1 MSLIIGLAAVL
12 SAISFNQVSSLINAK
27 IDEELKAYSA
37 LGLSLLDARYPG
49 EWTVKDGKL
58 YKGET
63 LINDNFEVVDKVNSD
78 AGLLATVFLGD
89 VRISTNVVDGKG
101 IRKVGTKAEPEVAD
115 TVLEKGANFNGMAD
129 VAGIPAE
136 TLYLPIKNT
145 EGKVIGMW
153 FVGVYRGD
161 INNQI
166 ANALRTTLIIA
177 FIILIIG
184 FLVTYL
190 FGRTIAEGFIKI
202 KIRLAELAEGNFTG
216 SFDDKSSRRKDEIGH
231 ITNFFNVTQEK
242 IRDTISQIKTV
253 IDEIDDAA
261 AVSASSINGVNSRI
275 EEISAT
281 TQELSA
287 GMEETAA
294 AMEEMNA
301 TSHEIELGVGNIS
314 KKASEGAASAGNIK
328 KRAEALS
335 EEIIRSQKSASEI
348 YVKTNNTL
356 RESIEKAGSIEE
368 IRVLSET
375 ILSVTEQ
382 TNMLSLNAA
391 IEAARAGEAGRG
403 FAVVAEE
410 IRKLAEDSKKA
421 AEQIGAVSGK
431 VIEAV
436 ESLVQ
441 DSRNVLEFMDGRVIK
456 DYGVMVQTA
465 EQYNEDAV
473 FIDTMV
479 TDLSATTDE
488 LNASIKNIMKAV
500 GEVTEASNEGAAGS
514 SNIAEKAGNIVQEA
528 NDIVK
533 QSLKNKASSDKLK
546 KMVQFFKV

>member
-1 MSLIIGLAAVL
+1 MSLIIVLAVAL
-12 SAISFNQVSSLINAK
+12 SVISFSQISGLINTK
-27 IDEELKAYSA
+27 IDDELKSYSV

-49 EWTVKDGKL
+49 EWTMEDDKL
-58 YKGET
+58 YKGDT
-63 LINDNFEVVDKVNSD
+63 LINDNFEVVDKIKD
-78 AGLLATVFLGD
+78 DTGLLATVFLGD
-89 VRISTNVVDGKG
+89 VRISTNVADTKG
-101 IRKVGTKAEPEVAD
+101 IRKVGTKADPEVAD
-115 TVLEKGANFNGMAD
+115 TVLKNGATFNGMAD
-129 VAGIPAE
+129 VAGVPAE
-136 TLYLPIKNT
+136 TLYVPIKNSD
-145 EGKVIGMW
+145 GKVIGMW
-153 FVGVYRGD
+153 FVGIYRGS
-161 INNQI
+161 INSQI
-166 ANALRTTLIIA
+166 SNALRTTILIA

-184 FLVTYL
+184 FFVAYL
-190 FGRTIAEGFIKI
+190 FGISIAGGFIRI
-202 KIRLAELAEGNFTG
+202 KNLLAELAEGNFSG
-216 SFDDKSSRRKDEIGH
+216 GLDDKASRRKDEIGH
-231 ITNFFNVTQEK
+231 ITNSFNVTQEK
-242 IRDTISQIKTV
+242 IRDTISRIKTV
-253 IDEIDDAA
+253 INEIDDAA
-261 AVSASSINGVNSRI
+261 TVSVSSINKVNSQI

-301 TSHEIELGVGNIS
+301 NSHEIELGIGSIA

-328 KRAEALS
+328 KRAETLS

-391 IEAARAGEAGRG
+391 IEAARAGEAGKG

-488 LNASIKNIMKAV
+488 LNASILNIMKAV
-500 GEVTEASNEGAAGS
+500 EEVTEASNEGAAGS
-514 SNIAEKAGNIVQEA
+514 SDIAEKAGKIVNEA
-528 NDIVK
+528 NEIVK
-533 QSLKNKASSDKLK
+533 QSLNNKASSDKLK